1 MPSFFIRHRHPH
13 LRHVLR
19 MCTPT
24 ATVSVN
30 AAQPPCP
37 PSSTPRPSSSTVTR
51 TLSTTSPPSPRPRYA
66 GPSFAFDID
75 GVIWKARVPIPS
87 AKEAFRAL
95 YDTSVRSWRVPLVF
109 LTNSGGM
116 TEQSRADE
124 LSSALDLPVTA
135 DMVVLSHTP
144 LRSLVSKS
152 PTDQQYQHQHQRAK
166 DQQLQQYNY
175 DFSSTSVLTVGGPR
189 CAHILRTS
197 YGFPHALDTTHLSA
211 INAYATPLARTDDI
225 LVSDAER
232 HAASLP
238 ISAIFVMSD
247 SRNWG
252 RDVQLLLDLTLP
264 DNGKQ
269 YATVPHLYY
278 TNSDILFPS
287 KHKYPRLAGGA
298 LRVAFH
304 AVWAAVTN
312 GKLQLPAHTHIG
324 KPHAPNYICAEQSLR
339 TQLERLGF
347 DQTQPPHRIY
357 AVGDNPSSDVRGAN
371 QRGGPWRSVLVRT
384 GNFSP
389 TDSLNG
395 LPETDQPSVIVDNV
409 LDAVQHALAD
419 TNSNP
424 L

>member
-1 MPSFFIRHRHPH
+1 M
-13 LRHVLR
+13 
-19 MCTPT
+19 
-24 ATVSVN
+24 
-30 AAQPPCP
+30 
-37 PSSTPRPSSSTVTR
+37 
-51 TLSTTSPPSPRPRYA
+51 
-66 GPSFAFDID
+66 
-75 GVIWKARVPIPS
+75 
-87 AKEAFRAL
+87 
-95 YDTSVRSWRVPLVF
+95 RSWRVPLVF
-109 LTNSGGM
+109 LTNGGGV

-152 PTDQQYQHQHQRAK
+152 SATDEQQQ
-166 DQQLQQYNY
+166 QQLKQAEEQQLLQYNY
-175 DFSSTSVLTVGGPR
+175 DFFSTSVLTVGGPR

-197 YGFPHALDTTHLSA
+197 YGFPHTLDTTHLSA
-211 INAYATPLARTDDI
+211 IDAYATPLARTDDI

-238 ISAIFVMSD
+238 ISAIFVMGD

-264 DNGKQ
+264 NNGKQ
-269 YATVPHLYY
+269 YATVPHIYY

-304 AVWAAVTN
+304 AIWAAVTN
-312 GKLQLPAHTHIG
+312 GKLPPPAHTRIG

-347 DQTQPPHRIY
+347 DQTQPPQCIY
-357 AVGDNPSSDVRGAN
+357 AVGDNPASDVRGAN

-384 GNFSP
+384 GNFSL
-389 TDSLNG
+389 TDSPDS
-395 LPETDQPSVIVDNV
+395 LPETDRPSIVVDNV
-409 LDAVQHALAD
+409 RDAVQYALAD
-419 TNSNP
+419 TNSNRF
-424 L
+424 